1 MTSFDGARICGV
13 CADASSFKRSAG
25 RIKDQNTKRQI
36 QDALKTLLFTE
47 IDKLPS
53 KLHFH
58 KMKGKL
64 VESAVNSKTKD
75 DAWSM
80 HVTPDDAYKAS
91 FTFED
96 GVVYLRL
103 CDVHAAIDKSP

>member
-25 RIKDQNTKRQI
+25 RIKDPKTRQQI
-36 QDALKTLLFTE
+36 QDTLKTLLFSE
-47 IDKLPS
+47 FEKLPS

-58 KMKGKL
+58 KMRNKM
-64 VESAVNSKTKD
+64 VDSAVNSKGKV
-75 DAWSM
+75 DAWSL

-91 FTFED
+91 FTFEG

-103 CDVHAAIDKSP
+103 CDTHAAIDKSP